1 MKNIREKFS
10 VIDDQRHQSYVE
22 HKLTDILIIIMCM
35 VICGIDEL
43 CEIVKYAENKRE
55 FLQKEFGIDKIPSKP
70 TFSRVLNMI
79 DGIKVANI
87 IIEIMQ
93 ENVENMGEIIAVDG
107 KAIRSTTKKGKA
119 HSALQILTAYF
130 TESGVVLGQESIHEK
145 TNEIPIFQT
154 MLDYIDISGKIITAD
169 AMHCQKETCK
179 KIIENKG
186 NYVFGLKE
194 NQKNLYEEIELFIND
209 KTNAEYMEI
218 FTTTNK
224 SHGRIEKIICHKIVD
239 IDWISMKKEWA
250 GLSSVF
256 AVKRVTITKYGTSES
271 INFYISSLDVSAEKL
286 LYISRE
292 HWKIESMHWLLDVVF
307 SEDESKILS
316 ENGLKTLNIFRKLSL
331 LMHKKYI
338 ASQKKKQS
346 IKGNMFDCLLND
358 DKLIQIILCL

>member
-1 MKNIREKFS
+1 MENIREKFS
-10 VIDDQRHQSYVE
+10 IIEDQRHQSYVE
-22 HKLTDILIIIMCM
+22 HKLTDILIIIMCA
-35 VICGIDEL
+35 VLCGIDEL
-43 CEIVKYAENKRE
+43 CEIVKYTENKRG
-55 FLQKEFGIDKIPSKP
+55 FLKNVFGIDKIPSKA

-79 DGIKVANI
+79 DGGKVANI
-87 IIEIMQ
+87 IIEIMH
-93 ENVENMGEIIAVDG
+93 ENTKNIGKIIAVDG
-107 KAIRSTTKKGKA
+107 KAIRSSGKKGKA

-154 MLDYIDISGKIITAD
+154 MLDYLDISGKIITAD

-186 NYVFGLKE
+186 DYVFGLKE
-194 NQKNLYEEIELFIND
+194 NQKSLYEEIELFIHD
-209 KTNAEYMEI
+209 KTNSKNMET
-218 FTTTNK
+218 FTATNN
-224 SHGRIEKIICHKIVD
+224 SHGRLEKRQCYKIMD
-239 IDWISMKKEWA
+239 INWLSKKKEWF
-250 GLSSVF
+250 GLTTAF
-256 AVKRVTITKYGTSES
+256 AVKRTITTKYGTSEN
-271 INFYISSLDVSAEKL
+271 INLYISSLDVSAEKL

-316 ENGLKTLNIFRKLSL
+316 ENGLKTLNIFRKLAL

-338 ASQKKKQS
+338 AAQKKKQS

-358 DKLIQIILCL
+358 QKLLQIILSL